1 MCKDEFRPM
10 KRVFFIVGKG
20 TNFFRNPKS
29 ESWVG
34 VVLEVGGGCVGVVNE
49 LGESLTFVCI

>member
-1 MCKDEFRPM
+1 M
-10 KRVFFIVGKG
+10 KWVFFIVGKG
-20 TNFFRNPKS
+20 TNFSRNSKS

-34 VVLEVGGGCVGVVNE
+34 VGWEVGGGWVGLVKE

>member
-1 MCKDEFRPM
+1 M
-10 KRVFFIVGKG
+10 KPTFFNIGKG
-20 TNFFRNPKS
+20 TNIFRKLKS

-34 VVLEVGGGCVGVVNE
+34 VGWEVGGGCVGLVKE